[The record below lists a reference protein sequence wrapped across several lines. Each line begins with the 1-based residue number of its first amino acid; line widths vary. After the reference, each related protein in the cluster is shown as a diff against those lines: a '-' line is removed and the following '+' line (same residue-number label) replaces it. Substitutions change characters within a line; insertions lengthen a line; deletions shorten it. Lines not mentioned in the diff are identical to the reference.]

1 MRNAIQPQS
10 LWRETAVAAPAA
22 RLLSG
27 TFRADIAIIG
37 GGYTGLSAALRATER
52 GLKPAVLEA
61 AEVGFGASG
70 RNGGVVSP
78 KYRVSL
84 ADMAR
89 AHGLDLAHLMN
100 RLAHDAMDS
109 VERYVAECRID
120 RAGFAKVGNL
130 RCAHNKVALDRLV
143 SEAETARR
151 MFGDESLRI
160 LDAQEMRAETGSR
173 DFVGGV
179 LNAHAGVVHP
189 LNYVRGLAAAVRERG
204 GEIFEQSEV
213 TTIHQRPDSLEL
225 RTEHGAV
232 VAGKLLMATNGY
244 SDLTSATSAVRKAVI
259 PFRSAMVATEPL
271 TPEMF
276 SVLIPSGRSYSE
288 TRRMMRWFR
297 RIDDRL
303 LFGGRG
309 AFGRSDSAAAF
320 AALEGEMKRIFPQ
333 IADRRVT
340 HRWSGLVA
348 MTLDSLPQ
356 IGLLDSRTAFSVG
369 YNGAGIA
376 MASLLGRHAIDLL
389 LGEETDLGLMRRAKP
404 QAIPFYGLRKPVVR
418 IVAGWY
424 ALLDRIGR

>member
-1 MRNAIQPQS
+1 M
-10 LWRETAVAAPAA
+10 
-22 RLLSG
+22 
-27 TFRADIAIIG
+27 
-37 GGYTGLSAALRATER
+37 
-52 GLKPAVLEA
+52 
-61 AEVGFGASG
+61 
-70 RNGGVVSP
+70 SP
-78 KYRVSL
+78 KYRASL

-89 AHGLDLAHLMN
+89 AHGLDVAHLMN
-100 RLAHDAMDS
+100 RLAHEAMDC
-109 VERYVAECRID
+109 VARYVAECRID
-120 RAGFAKVGNL
+120 RAGFAMVGNL
-130 RCAHNKVALDRLV
+130 RCAHNKVALNRLL
-143 SEAETARR
+143 SEAETASR

-179 LNAHAGVVHP
+179 LNAHAGVIHP
-189 LNYVRGLAAAVRERG
+189 LNYARGLAGAVRERG
-204 GEIFEQSEV
+204 GEIFEQSAV
-213 TTIHQRPDSLEL
+213 TTIGGQADRVEL

-232 VAGKLLMATNGY
+232 LAGKLLIATNGY
-244 SDLTSATSAVRKAVI
+244 SDLTSATAAVRNAVI

-271 TPEMF
+271 TPDIF

-309 AFGRSDSAAAF
+309 AFGKSNSAAAF
-320 AALEGEMKRIFPQ
+320 AALEAAMKRIFPQ

-389 LGEETDLGLMRRAKP
+389 LGDQPDLGLMRRAKP
-404 QAIPFYGLRKPVVR
+404 QPIPLYGLRQPIVR
-418 IVAGWY
+418 MVAGWY